1 LAPTY
6 EKVAQIY
13 ERDDCVVAN
22 VDATQQ
28 EALAERYDVKGYP
41 TIKFFSKDG
50 VIEYEGGRSL
60 GDFVSFLNEKCG
72 LDRKEDGTL
81 GPKAGRIEALDA
93 MVQDLVASSQRAP
106 LLKELK
112 AEAATFDLTFA
123 KYYVKVAE
131 KFVKNTG
138 YPAKER
144 KRLQSIIEGGQT
156 NPQKRDEFQIRANI
170 LSVFMDAGEHD
181 EL

>member
-1 LAPTY
+1 
-6 EKVAQIY
+6 
-13 ERDDCVVAN
+13 VAN

-81 GPKAGRIEALDA
+81 GEKAGRIEGLDVI
-93 MVQDLVASSQRAP
+93 VQDLVGSTQRAP
-106 LLKELK
+106 ILKDLK
-112 AEAATFDLTFA
+112 AEAETIKQKFA

-138 YPAKER
+138 YPVKER
-144 KRLQSIIEGGQT
+144 KRLQSIIAGGQT

-170 LSVFMDAGEHD
+170 LSVFIDAGEHE